1 MPALMTLAG
10 GYAFE
15 VTPEKDCWL
24 FNPFRFEKNPTFSPV
39 RKISAV
45 EILSREIS
53 EIGRL

>member
-45 EILSREIS
+45 EIFSREIS